1 MILDEKEVAEQ
12 EGSDFI
18 VTLRSNEGRYEWAR
32 GGIILALCYSV
43 VLILSKVSHL
53 FDIGFQYKEF
63 SVELR
68 LPYFSFSLGI
78 DAIISLIA
86 VILLIRW
93 FRRSYFN
100 LRKTGHSE
108 LKYEDVWASA
118 GWFVPIVNLFF
129 PYMIM
134 ADLVKG
140 YSKQVETVSVSEEVN
155 SSVLVG
161 WWWGLRLGELLVGL
175 FIVDLV
181 FGFYGWAGTYVL
193 GIFSEGVTIVSGL
206 ILLNLMS
213 RISLMENMLYQKSQQ
228 KRASS

>member
-1 MILDEKEVAEQ
+1 MILDDKVAVEHSEPEKFPA
-12 EGSDFI
+12 
-18 VTLRSNEGRYEWAR
+18 LKPNEKRFQIAR
-32 GGIILALCYSV
+32 AGILLAMCYGI
-43 VLILSKVSHL
+43 VLILSKASYLVDL
-53 FDIGFQYKEF
+53 GFQYKEF

-68 LPYFSFSLGI
+68 LPYFSFTLWI

-86 VILLIRW
+86 AILFIRW